1 MEIWFLFNGKKAF
14 LYQYFNF
21 FYDLIQIEFFV
32 CIQRYYLTANSCIH
46 EGYAEYNW
54 PEGWR
59 EDSMS
64 ASMCGEVSPDGE
76 GAPEQFW

>member
-1 MEIWFLFNGKKAF
+1 MMF
-14 LYQYFNF
+14 
-21 FYDLIQIEFFV
+21 DV
-32 CIQRYYLTANSCIH
+32 THRYYLTANSCIH
-46 EGYAEYNW
+46 DGYAEYNW

-64 ASMCGEVSPDGE
+64 ASLCGEVSPDGE